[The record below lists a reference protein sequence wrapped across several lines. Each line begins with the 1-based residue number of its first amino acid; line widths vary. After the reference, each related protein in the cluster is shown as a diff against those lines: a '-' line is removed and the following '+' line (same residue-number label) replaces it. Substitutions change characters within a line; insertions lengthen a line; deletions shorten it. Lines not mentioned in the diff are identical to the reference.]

1 MWTYIFLIC
10 VAENVIAI
18 GQIFDEVTPAATK
31 RRVALVARYGTP
43 FETEICVDSN
53 NECVQEPDIVKL
65 RRGVPASEDELD
77 IIRRVLPIGGQI
89 DSGTGASRAPNSE
102 LSNRS
107 TRCTGRMER
116 AAGALEALQVAPF
129 PNHP

>member
-1 MWTYIFLIC
+1 MLAIALILD
-10 VAENVIAI
+10 EIA
-18 GQIFDEVTPAATK
+18 PAATK
-31 RRVALVARYGTP
+31 RGIAFIARHSTP
-43 FETEICVDSN
+43 FETKVRVDSN
-53 NECVQEPDIVKL
+53 NQCVQEPAIVKL

-77 IIRRVLPIGGQI
+77 IITRVLPIGGQI